1 MELFVSLE
9 CQDICQHKEMRTGA
23 TNSKAVGGTQ
33 PRGRFWGQSFLR
45 WETAMFAYKFTGV
58 FVIART
64 AAWCGEINPSMTIR
78 SENECQLDY

>member
-1 MELFVSLE
+1 
-9 CQDICQHKEMRTGA
+9 
-23 TNSKAVGGTQ
+23 
-33 PRGRFWGQSFLR
+33 
-45 WETAMFAYKFTGV
+45 MFAYKFTGV